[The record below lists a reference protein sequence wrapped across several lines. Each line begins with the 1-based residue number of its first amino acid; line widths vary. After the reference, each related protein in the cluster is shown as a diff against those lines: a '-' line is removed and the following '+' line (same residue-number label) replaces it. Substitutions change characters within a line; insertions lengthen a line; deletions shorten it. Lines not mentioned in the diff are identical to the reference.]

1 MEAERKI
8 INGVQWELDLTRDS
22 NDSLQKE
29 NLFLKLDNHLVKA
42 RCLQRLEDD
51 DEPNFKYDVIKDQ
64 KLRLVQIAA
73 DYMRQKMDAKYIC
86 GLEEELE
93 HQKEEKERVE
103 VKNQALHKKLQQIS
117 RENIRLQKEA
127 HDPRESLLRNLSE
140 VSLEN
145 DELLSS
151 MKKQFKPSRGFVPN
165 LGNFTIG
172 DSSLEVSVDNP
183 AFFSPSEVI
192 SKDGLVMDSN
202 QNLDR

>member
-8 INGVQWELDLTRDS
+8 INGVQWELDLMRDS
-22 NDSLQKE
+22 NDFLKKE
-29 NLFLKLDNHLVKA
+29 NSVLKLDNHLVKA
-42 RCLQRLEDD
+42 RRSQRLEDD
-51 DEPNFKYDVIKDQ
+51 DEPNVNYDVIKDQ

-103 VKNQALHKKLQQIS
+103 VKNQALHEKLQQTS

-145 DELLSS
+145 DKL
-151 MKKQFKPSRGFVPN
+151 
-165 LGNFTIG
+165 
-172 DSSLEVSVDNP
+172 
-183 AFFSPSEVI
+183 
-192 SKDGLVMDSN
+192 
-202 QNLDR
+202 